1 MLTRLQCSEISFSL
15 HWDRLWRRQSAIDR
29 FPLKSVPKKKK
40 FIMVETSLK
49 IKESM
54 MGALR
59 HVNIVLPVRWA
70 YSPTSKNLWICLTDV
85 LPTKMK
91 VTTTKHDSQRTSQ
104 WQRKTHLEQP
114 KTLGPRDN
122 TQLEWQKQWHVSRLL
137 STNNDDD
144 WMKLMVSRACV
155 KFEVI
160 WYYCHRLTAKL
171 LCPHHPH
178 YHDFL
183 FHTCW
188 SDWLALPSTV
198 PSKH

>member
-59 HVNIVLPVRWA
+59 HVNIVLRQDLPVRWA
-70 YSPTSKNLWICLTDV
+70 YSPTSKNLWICVTDV

-91 VTTTKHDSQRTSQ
+91 ITTTKHDSQRTSQ

-122 TQLEWQKQWHVSRLL
+122 TQLEWQRQWHVSRLL
-137 STNNDDD
+137 IMMTIGWNWWWAELAWSL
-144 WMKLMVSRACV
+144 KL
-155 KFEVI
+155 FDTTVI
-160 WYYCHRLTAKL
+160 VL
-171 LCPHHPH
+171 LRNCFAPTT
-178 YHDFL
+178 
-183 FHTCW
+183 HTIMIFF
-188 SDWLALPSTV
+188 SIPADPID
-198 PSKH
+198 